1 MTLDASRVT
10 LARQRAGLSKTELAH
25 NAGVAPRTVTTW
37 ESAGAPSSR
46 LNQIANITGMPPEF
60 FSSTKIDL
68 LEEKRVFFRARRR
81 SPSTLLHR
89 STAFG
94 ALGVEFY
101 RSISEYF
108 RTPALSLLDT
118 ETRNS
123 PQDAALALRL
133 AWGMG
138 LAPAPNLV
146 QMAEAHGIRVLGI
159 PLADVKVDAFSFW
172 SAEGRPFIF
181 LSRVKTAERSRFDLA
196 HEIGHLILHSDVTRT
211 EEATDRQIE
220 HEANIFAAEFLLPTE
235 SLRAKISSPPSL
247 DTLMKVKTTYG
258 TSAIATARSIY
269 DAGALSD
276 WGYRQMLATLTTRG
290 FYQGEPGS
298 TLPYEKSR
306 VFSTVIDHLRSQGLS
321 VSDWAKT
328 IGQRSDDVT
337 GFMLGQALHAAPDAG
352 TDSTPGDPA
361 GEEPRPTRPTLQV
374 VK

>member
-1 MTLDASRVT
+1 MTLEASRVI
-10 LARQRAGLSKTELAH
+10 LARQRAGLSKSALAH
-25 NAGVAPRTVTTW
+25 KAGTTPRTVTTW
-37 ESAGAPSSR
+37 ESVGPPASR
-46 LNQIANITGMPPEF
+46 LHQIATVTGMPPEF
-60 FSSTKIDL
+60 FSAKEIDL
-68 LEEKRVFFRARRR
+68 LDEKQVFFRARRR
-81 SPSTLLHR
+81 SPSVLLRR

-108 RTPALSLLDT
+108 RTPALSLLDSD
-118 ETRNS
+118 TRNS

-172 SAEGRPFIF
+172 SAQGRPFIF

-196 HEIGHLILHSDVTRT
+196 HEIGHLVLHSDVTRT

-235 SLRAKISSPPSL
+235 SLRAKLSGPPSL
-247 DTLMKVKTTYG
+247 DTLMKIKTTYG

-269 DAGALSD
+269 DAGVLSD

-290 FYQGEPGS
+290 FNQGEPGS
-298 TLPYEKSR
+298 ILPYEKSR
-306 VFSTVIDHLRSQGLS
+306 VFSTVIDHLRSQGLA

-328 IGQRSDDVT
+328 IGQRPDDVT
-337 GFMLGQALHAAPDAG
+337 GFMLGQALHAAPAAG
-352 TDSTPGDPA
+352 TDSNPGNPV
-361 GEEPRPTRPTLQV
+361 GEKQPPTRPTLQV